1 MCFDLFF
8 HSIFRLILQVGYD
21 INDKVK
27 KIKPKSFLLLEILI
41 TFLLVVILFS
51 TIIQS
56 PLSLYKS
63 FKINQ
68 KKLELFL
75 EKKIFFHDL
84 THFLDQ
90 KKSIKNLEEVTLEPH
105 KNFSRKALISYDWA
119 KGEPYA
125 KLNIE
130 FFLKDSY
137 GEVTHFKGQ
146 MVVKALDHRID

>member
-1 MCFDLFF
+1 M
-8 HSIFRLILQVGYD
+8 
-21 INDKVK
+21 K

-84 THFLDQ
+84 TLFLDQ
-90 KKSIKNLEEVTLEPH
+90 KKTIKNQEEVVLEPH
-105 KNFSRKALISYDWA
+105 KNYTRKAKISYDWA
-119 KGEPYA
+119 QGEPYS
-125 KLNIE
+125 KLKVD
-130 FFLKDSY
+130 FFLKDHH
-137 GEVTHFKGQ
+137 GEVTHFQGH
-146 MVVKALDHRID
+146 MVVKALAHPQSIPT

>member
-1 MCFDLFF
+1 M
-8 HSIFRLILQVGYD
+8 
-21 INDKVK
+21 K

-84 THFLDQ
+84 TLFLDQ
-90 KKSIKNLEEVTLEPH
+90 KKTIKNQEEVALEPR
-105 KNFSRKALISYDWA
+105 KNYTRKAKISYDWA
-119 KGEPYA
+119 QGEPYC

-130 FFLKDSY
+130 FFLKDQH
-137 GEVTHFKGQ
+137 GDVTYFEGQ
-146 MVVKALDHRID
+146 MVVKALAHHHNTPS